1 MESVKTGKTNKV
13 GKNTEMAHTK
23 TNKETHFKQ
32 VSAITNRIRSIG
44 GIFTKIAKKVREL
57 VKKHPKKSSA
67 ALVVLTPVAC
77 KRAKELDDK
86 VQDKSK
92 QAEKEN
98 KINWWKYSGLTI
110 ATSLLLAACSA
121 GDIDKQIEL
130 EQEKQKTE
138 QEKKEAENA
147 RDRAN
152 KSEIELEQER
162 QKTNKSGIE
171 LANSQIKAEQERQ
184 KTEQEKQKA
193 NKSEIE
199 LEQQKQKTIN
209 TQRDLIKEQKDFIKE
224 TEQNCQ
230 EKHGQLFIKRARIKT
245 GITTGIAIEIEAECK
260 TPKPTKTNQTP
271 IQPKHLPNSKHPHS
285 QRGSKAQELI
295 AYLLFEQ
302 KDFIIETEQK
312 CQEKH
317 NQFFIKKAGIK
328 GGAIEV
334 EAECKT
340 PKPTKTNQTPIQPKH
355 LPNSKQPHSQ
365 RGSKAQELIAYLQ
378 KELESL
384 PYSQK
389 AIAKQVDFYKP
400 SSIAYL
406 ELDPRDFK
414 VTEEWQNENLKIRSK
429 AQAKMLEMRKPQ
441 ANLSPSQSFLFVQR
455 IFADINKEIEAAAN
469 TEKKAEKV
477 GYGYSKR
484 V

>member
-1 MESVKTGKTNKV
+1 MESVKTRKTNKV
-13 GKNTEMAHTK
+13 GKNVETANAK
-23 TNKETHFKQ
+23 ANKETHFKQ
-32 VSAITNRIRSIG
+32 VSTITNIIRSIG

-57 VKKHPKKSSA
+57 FKKHPKKSNV
-67 ALVVLTPVAC
+67 ALVVLTHAAC

-98 KINWWKYSGLTI
+98 QINWWKYSGLTI
-110 ATSLLLAACSA
+110 ATSLLLAACNV

-130 EQEKQKTE
+130 EQEK
-138 QEKKEAENA
+138 KEVENA

-152 KSEIELEQER
+152 KSGIELEQER
-162 QKTNKSGIE
+162 QKTEQEKQKANKSEIE
-171 LANSQIKAEQERQ
+171 LEQERQ

-209 TQRDLIKEQKDFIKE
+209 TQRDLIKEQKDFIKYA
-224 TEQNCQ
+224 EQNCK
-230 EKHGQLFIKRARIKT
+230 ENHGQFFIEKGGIKAGIG
-245 GITTGIAIEIEAECK
+245 GITIEAEAK
-260 TPKPTKTNQTP
+260 
-271 IQPKHLPNSKHPHS
+271 
-285 QRGSKAQELI
+285 
-295 AYLLFEQ
+295 
-302 KDFIIETEQK
+302 
-312 CQEKH
+312 
-317 NQFFIKKAGIK
+317 
-328 GGAIEV
+328 
-334 EAECKT
+334 CKT

-355 LPNSKQPHSQ
+355 LPNSKQPRSQ
-365 RGSKAQELIAYLQ
+365 RGSKTQELIAYLQ

-429 AQAKMLEMRKPQ
+429 AQAKMLEMRSLKPYPQ
-441 ANLSPSQSFLFVQR
+441 AHLSTSQSLLFVQK
-455 IFADINKEIEAAAN
+455 IFADINKEIKVVAN
-469 TEKKAEKV
+469 TEKKAEKA
-477 GYGYSKR
+477 GYSYSKR
-484 V
+484 M

>member
-13 GKNTEMAHTK
+13 GKNTETADTK
-23 TNKETHFKQ
+23 ANKETHFKQ
-32 VSAITNRIRSIG
+32 ANAITNMIRSIG
-44 GIFTKIAKKVREL
+44 SFFTKIAKEVREL
-57 VKKHPKKSSA
+57 VKKHPKKSRA
-67 ALVVLTPVAC
+67 ALVVLTHVAC

-98 KINWWKYSGLTI
+98 QINWWKYSGLTI
-110 ATSLLLAACSA
+110 AASLLLAACSA

-130 EQEKQKTE
+130 EQEK
-138 QEKKEAENA
+138 KEAENA

-152 KSEIELEQER
+152 KSGIELEQER

-193 NKSEIE
+193 NKSAIE

-230 EKHGQLFIKRARIKT
+230 EKHGQLFIKKARIKT

-260 TPKPTKTNQTP
+260 TPKP
-271 IQPKHLPNSKHPHS
+271 
-285 QRGSKAQELI
+285 A
-295 AYLLFEQ
+295 
-302 KDFIIETEQK
+302 
-312 CQEKH
+312 
-317 NQFFIKKAGIK
+317 
-328 GGAIEV
+328 
-334 EAECKT
+334 
-340 PKPTKTNQTPIQPKH
+340 KTNQTPIQPKH
-355 LPNSKQPHSQ
+355 LPNSKQPRSQ

-406 ELDPRDFK
+406 ELDPRDFNA
-414 VTEEWQNENLKIRSK
+414 TEEWQKENLKIRSK
-429 AQAKMLEMRKPQ
+429 AQAKMLEMRSLKPDPQ
-441 ANLSPSQSFLFVQR
+441 AHLSTSQSLLLVQK
-455 IFADINKEIEAAAN
+455 IFADVSKEIKVVAN
-469 TEKKAEKV
+469 TEKKVEKA

-484 V
+484 M

>member
-13 GKNTEMAHTK
+13 GKNTETADTK
-23 TNKETHFKQ
+23 ANKEAHFKQ
-32 VSAITNRIRSIG
+32 VSVITNTLRSIG
-44 GIFTKIAKKVREL
+44 GFFTKIMKRVREL
-57 VKKHPKKSSA
+57 VKKHPKKSNA
-67 ALVVLTPVAC
+67 ALVVLTHAAC

-98 KINWWKYSGLTI
+98 QINWWKYSGLTI
-110 ATSLLLAACSA
+110 AASLLLAACSA
-121 GDIDKQIEL
+121 GDVSEQIEL

-152 KSEIELEQER
+152 KSGIELEQER

-171 LANSQIKAEQERQ
+171 LANSQTKAEQERQ

-230 EKHGQLFIKRARIKT
+230 EKHGQLFIKKARIKT
-245 GITTGIAIEIEAECK
+245 GITTGIAIEI
-260 TPKPTKTNQTP
+260 
-271 IQPKHLPNSKHPHS
+271 
-285 QRGSKAQELI
+285 
-295 AYLLFEQ
+295 
-302 KDFIIETEQK
+302 
-312 CQEKH
+312 
-317 NQFFIKKAGIK
+317 
-328 GGAIEV
+328 

-406 ELDPRDFK
+406 ELDPRDFN
-414 VTEEWQNENLKIRSK
+414 VTEEWQKENLKIRSK
-429 AQAKMLEMRKPQ
+429 AQAKMLEMRNPQ
-441 ANLSPSQSFLFVQR
+441 ANLSASQSLLFVQK
-455 IFADINKEIEAAAN
+455 IFADINKE
-469 TEKKAEKV
+469 
-477 GYGYSKR
+477 
-484 V
+484 

>member
-1 MESVKTGKTNKV
+1 MKSVKTGKTNKV
-13 GKNTEMAHTK
+13 GKNAETANTK
-23 TNKETHFKQ
+23 ANKETHFKQ
-32 VSAITNRIRSIG
+32 VSAITNTIRSIG
-44 GIFTKIAKKVREL
+44 GFFTKIMKRVREL
-57 VKKHPKKSSA
+57 VKKHPKKSKA
-67 ALVVLTPVAC
+67 ASVVLTHVAC
-77 KRAKELDDK
+77 KKAKELDDR

-98 KINWWKYSGLTI
+98 QINWWKYSGLTI
-110 ATSLLLAACSA
+110 ATSLLLAACSV

-130 EQEKQKTE
+130 EQEKQEANKSGIELEQERQKTE
-138 QEKKEAENA
+138 QEKQKT
-147 RDRAN
+147 N
-152 KSEIELEQER
+152 KSGIELEQER

-184 KTEQEKQKA
+184 KTEQEKQKT

-230 EKHGQLFIKRARIKT
+230 E
-245 GITTGIAIEIEAECK
+245 
-260 TPKPTKTNQTP
+260 N
-271 IQPKHLPNSKHPHS
+271 
-285 QRGSKAQELI
+285 
-295 AYLLFEQ
+295 
-302 KDFIIETEQK
+302 
-312 CQEKH
+312 H
-317 NQFFIKKAGIK
+317 NQFFIKKVGIK
-328 GGAIEV
+328 GGIAIEV

-355 LPNSKQPHSQ
+355 LPNSKQPRSQ

-406 ELDPRDFK
+406 ELDPRDFN
-414 VTEEWQNENLKIRSK
+414 VTEEWQKENLKIRSK
-429 AQAKMLEMRKPQ
+429 AQAKMLEMRHLKPDPQ
-441 ANLSPSQSFLFVQR
+441 AHLSTSQSLLLVQK
-455 IFADINKEIEAAAN
+455 IFADINKEIKVVAN
-469 TEKKAEKV
+469 TEKKVEKA

-484 V
+484 M

>member
-13 GKNTEMAHTK
+13 GKNTEMANTK
-23 TNKETHFKQ
+23 ANKETHFKQ
-32 VSAITNRIRSIG
+32 ASVITNTLRSIG
-44 GIFTKIAKKVREL
+44 GFFTKIMKKVREL

-67 ALVVLTPVAC
+67 ALVVLTHVAC
-77 KRAKELDDK
+77 KKAKELDDK

-98 KINWWKYSGLTI
+98 QINWWKYSGLTI
-110 ATSLLLAACSA
+110 ATSLLLAACSV
-121 GDIDKQIEL
+121 GDVSEQIEL

-152 KSEIELEQER
+152 KSGIELEQE
-162 QKTNKSGIE
+162 
-171 LANSQIKAEQERQ
+171 
-184 KTEQEKQKA
+184 
-193 NKSEIE
+193 
-199 LEQQKQKTIN
+199 KQKT
-209 TQRDLIKEQKDFIKE
+209 IKEQKDFIKYA
-224 TEQNCQ
+224 EQN
-230 EKHGQLFIKRARIKT
+230 
-245 GITTGIAIEIEAECK
+245 
-260 TPKPTKTNQTP
+260 
-271 IQPKHLPNSKHPHS
+271 
-285 QRGSKAQELI
+285 
-295 AYLLFEQ
+295 
-302 KDFIIETEQK
+302 

-340 PKPTKTNQTPIQPKH
+340 PKPAKTNQTPIQPKH
-355 LPNSKQPHSQ
+355 LPNSKQPRSQ

-414 VTEEWQNENLKIRSK
+414 VTEEWQKENLKIRSK
-429 AQAKMLEMRKPQ
+429 AQAKMLEMRNPQ
-441 ANLSPSQSFLFVQR
+441 AHLPTSQSLLFVQK
-455 IFADINKEIEAAAN
+455 IFADVNKEIEAVAN
-469 TEKKAEKV
+469 TEKKVEKA

>member
-1 MESVKTGKTNKV
+1 
-13 GKNTEMAHTK
+13 
-23 TNKETHFKQ
+23 
-32 VSAITNRIRSIG
+32 
-44 GIFTKIAKKVREL
+44 
-57 VKKHPKKSSA
+57 KSSA
-67 ALVVLTPVAC
+67 ALVVLTHVAC
-77 KRAKELDDK
+77 KKAKELDDK

-98 KINWWKYSGLTI
+98 QINWWKYSGLTI
-110 ATSLLLAACSA
+110 AASLLLAACSV

-130 EQEKQKTE
+130 E

-152 KSEIELEQER
+152 KSAIELEQER
-162 QKTNKSGIE
+162 QKT
-171 LANSQIKAEQERQ
+171 EQERQ
-184 KTEQEKQKA
+184 KTEQEKQKT
-193 NKSEIE
+193 N
-199 LEQQKQKTIN
+199 N
-209 TQRDLIKEQKDFIKE
+209 TQKDLVNKA
-224 TEQNCQ
+224 EQNCQ
-230 EKHGQLFIKRARIKT
+230 ENHNQFFIKKLGIK
-245 GITTGIAIEIEAECK
+245 GGIAIEIEAECK
-260 TPKPTKTNQTP
+260 TPKP
-271 IQPKHLPNSKHPHS
+271 
-285 QRGSKAQELI
+285 A
-295 AYLLFEQ
+295 
-302 KDFIIETEQK
+302 
-312 CQEKH
+312 
-317 NQFFIKKAGIK
+317 
-328 GGAIEV
+328 
-334 EAECKT
+334 
-340 PKPTKTNQTPIQPKH
+340 KTNQTPIQPKH

-414 VTEEWQNENLKIRSK
+414 VTEEWQKENLKIRSK
-429 AQAKMLEMRKPQ
+429 AQAKMLEMRNPQ
-441 ANLSPSQSFLFVQR
+441 AHLPNSQSLLFVQK
-455 IFADINKEIEAAAN
+455 IFADVNKEIEAAVN

>member
-13 GKNTEMAHTK
+13 GKNAEMANTK
-23 TNKETHFKQ
+23 TNKEAHFKQ
-32 VSAITNRIRSIG
+32 ASTITNMLRSIG
-44 GIFTKIAKKVREL
+44 GFFTKIAKRVREL
-57 VKKHPKKSSA
+57 VKKHPKKSNA
-67 ALVVLTPVAC
+67 ALVVLTHVAC
-77 KRAKELDDK
+77 KKAKELDDK

-98 KINWWKYSGLTI
+98 QINWWKYSGLTI
-110 ATSLLLAACSA
+110 AASLLLAACSA

-130 EQEKQKTE
+130 EQEK
-138 QEKKEAENA
+138 KEAENA

-152 KSEIELEQER
+152 KSGIELEQER

-230 EKHGQLFIKRARIKT
+230 EKHGQLFIKKARIKT
-245 GITTGIAIEIEAECK
+245 GITTGIAIE
-260 TPKPTKTNQTP
+260 
-271 IQPKHLPNSKHPHS
+271 
-285 QRGSKAQELI
+285 
-295 AYLLFEQ
+295 
-302 KDFIIETEQK
+302 
-312 CQEKH
+312 
-317 NQFFIKKAGIK
+317 
-328 GGAIEV
+328 V

-340 PKPTKTNQTPIQPKH
+340 PKPAKTNQTPIQPKH

-406 ELDPRDFK
+406 ELDPRDFNA
-414 VTEEWQNENLKIRSK
+414 TEEWQKENLKIRSK
-429 AQAKMLEMRKPQ
+429 AQAKMLEMRSLKPDSQ
-441 ANLSPSQSFLFVQR
+441 AHLPTSQSLLLVQK
-455 IFADINKEIEAAAN
+455 IFADVSKEIKVVAN
-469 TEKKAEKV
+469 TEKKVEKA

-484 V
+484 M

>member
-1 MESVKTGKTNKV
+1 MESVKIGKTNKV
-13 GKNTEMAHTK
+13 GKNTETANTK
-23 TNKETHFKQ
+23 ANKETHFKQ
-32 VSAITNRIRSIG
+32 VSAITNTLRSIG

-57 VKKHPKKSSA
+57 FKKHPKKSNA
-67 ALVVLTPVAC
+67 ALVVLTHVAC

-98 KINWWKYSGLTI
+98 QINWWKYSGLTI
-110 ATSLLLAACSA
+110 ATSLLLAACNA

-130 EQEKQKTE
+130 EQEK
-138 QEKKEAENA
+138 KEVENA

-152 KSEIELEQER
+152 KSGIELEQQRQKTEQER

-184 KTEQEKQKA
+184 KT
-193 NKSEIE
+193 NKSGIE
-199 LEQQKQKTIN
+199 LEQQRQKAEQEKQKTIN

-230 EKHGQLFIKRARIKT
+230 EKHGQLFIKKARIKT

-260 TPKPTKTNQTP
+260 TPKP
-271 IQPKHLPNSKHPHS
+271 
-285 QRGSKAQELI
+285 A
-295 AYLLFEQ
+295 
-302 KDFIIETEQK
+302 
-312 CQEKH
+312 
-317 NQFFIKKAGIK
+317 
-328 GGAIEV
+328 
-334 EAECKT
+334 
-340 PKPTKTNQTPIQPKH
+340 KTNQTPIQPKH
-355 LPNSKQPHSQ
+355 LPNSKQPRSQ

-389 AIAKQVDFYKP
+389 AIAKQVDFYRP

-414 VTEEWQNENLKIRSK
+414 VAEEWQNENLKIRSK
-429 AQAKMLEMRKPQ
+429 AQAKMLEMRNPQ
-441 ANLSPSQSFLFVQR
+441 AHLSTSQSLLFVQK
-455 IFADINKEIEAAAN
+455 IFADVNKEIEAAAN
-469 TEKKAEKV
+469 TEKKAEKA

-484 V
+484 M

>member
-1 MESVKTGKTNKV
+1 MKTGKTNKV
-13 GKNTEMAHTK
+13 GKNTEMANTK

-32 VSAITNRIRSIG
+32 VSAITNTLRSIG

-57 VKKHPKKSSA
+57 VKKHPKKSNV
-67 ALVVLTPVAC
+67 ALVVLTHVAC

-98 KINWWKYSGLTI
+98 QINWWKYSGLTI
-110 ATSLLLAACSA
+110 ATSLLLAACNA

-130 EQEKQKTE
+130 EQEK
-138 QEKKEAENA
+138 KEVENA

-152 KSEIELEQER
+152 KSGIELEQQRQKTEQER

-171 LANSQIKAEQERQ
+171 LEQQRQKTEQERQ
-184 KTEQEKQKA
+184 KT
-193 NKSEIE
+193 NKSGIE
-199 LEQQKQKTIN
+199 LEQQRQKAEQEKQKTIN

-230 EKHGQLFIKRARIKT
+230 EKHGQLFIKKARIKT
-245 GITTGIAIEIEAECK
+245 GITTGIAIEI
-260 TPKPTKTNQTP
+260 
-271 IQPKHLPNSKHPHS
+271 
-285 QRGSKAQELI
+285 
-295 AYLLFEQ
+295 
-302 KDFIIETEQK
+302 
-312 CQEKH
+312 
-317 NQFFIKKAGIK
+317 
-328 GGAIEV
+328 

-389 AIAKQVDFYKP
+389 AIAKQVNFYKP

-429 AQAKMLEMRKPQ
+429 AQAKMLEMRNPQ
-441 ANLSPSQSFLFVQR
+441 AHLSTSQSLLFVQK
-455 IFADINKEIEAAAN
+455 IFADINKEIKVVAN
-469 TEKKAEKV
+469 TEKKAEKA

>member
-13 GKNTEMAHTK
+13 GKNAETANTK
-23 TNKETHFKQ
+23 ANKETHFKQ
-32 VSAITNRIRSIG
+32 ASAITNIIRSIG
-44 GIFTKIAKKVREL
+44 GFFTKIAKRVREL
-57 VKKHPKKSSA
+57 VKKHPKKSNA
-67 ALVVLTPVAC
+67 ALVVLTHVVC
-77 KRAKELDDK
+77 RKAKELDDK

-98 KINWWKYSGLTI
+98 QINWWKYSGLTI
-110 ATSLLLAACSA
+110 AASLLLAACSV
-121 GDIDKQIEL
+121 GDTDKQIEL

-138 QEKKEAENA
+138 QEQQKTEQERQK
-147 RDRAN
+147 AN
-152 KSEIELEQER
+152 KSGIELEQER

-193 NKSEIE
+193 NKSGIE

-209 TQRDLIKEQKDFIKE
+209 TQRDLIKEQKDLIKKA
-224 TEQNCQ
+224 EQNCQ
-230 EKHGQLFIKRARIKT
+230 ENHSQFFIKKLGIK
-245 GITTGIAIEIEAECK
+245 GGIAIEIEAECK

-271 IQPKHLPNSKHPHS
+271 IQPKHLPNSK
-285 QRGSKAQELI
+285 
-295 AYLLFEQ
+295 
-302 KDFIIETEQK
+302 
-312 CQEKH
+312 
-317 NQFFIKKAGIK
+317 
-328 GGAIEV
+328 
-334 EAECKT
+334 
-340 PKPTKTNQTPIQPKH
+340 QPR
-355 LPNSKQPHSQ
+355 SQ

-406 ELDPRDFK
+406 ELDPRDFN
-414 VTEEWQNENLKIRSK
+414 VAEEWQKENLKIRSK
-429 AQAKMLEMRKPQ
+429 AQAKMLEMRSLKPDSQ
-441 ANLSPSQSFLFVQR
+441 AHLSTSQSLLLVQK
-455 IFADINKEIEAAAN
+455 IFADVSKEIEAAAN
-469 TEKKAEKV
+469 TEKKVEKA

-484 V
+484 M

>member
-1 MESVKTGKTNKV
+1 
-13 GKNTEMAHTK
+13 
-23 TNKETHFKQ
+23 
-32 VSAITNRIRSIG
+32 
-44 GIFTKIAKKVREL
+44 
-57 VKKHPKKSSA
+57 
-67 ALVVLTPVAC
+67 
-77 KRAKELDDK
+77 
-86 VQDKSK
+86 DKSK

-98 KINWWKYSGLTI
+98 QINWWKYSGLTI
-110 ATSLLLAACSA
+110 ATSLLLAACST

-130 EQEKQKTE
+130 EQEKQK
-138 QEKKEAENA
+138 
-147 RDRAN
+147 AN
-152 KSEIELEQER
+152 KSGIELEQER
-162 QKTNKSGIE
+162 QKTNKSGIELEQQRQKTEQEKQKTNKSGIE

-230 EKHGQLFIKRARIKT
+230 EKHGQLFIKKARIKT

-260 TPKPTKTNQTP
+260 TPKPAKTNQTP
-271 IQPKHLPNSKHPHS
+271 
-285 QRGSKAQELI
+285 
-295 AYLLFEQ
+295 
-302 KDFIIETEQK
+302 T
-312 CQEKH
+312 
-317 NQFFIKKAGIK
+317 
-328 GGAIEV
+328 
-334 EAECKT
+334 
-340 PKPTKTNQTPIQPKH
+340 QPKH

-406 ELDPRDFK
+406 ELDPRDFN

-429 AQAKMLEMRKPQ
+429 AQAKMLEMRNPQ
-441 ANLSPSQSFLFVQR
+441 AHLPTSQSLLFVQK
-455 IFADINKEIEAAAN
+455 IFADINKEIKAAAN

-477 GYGYSKR
+477 SYGYSKR
-484 V
+484 M

>member
-13 GKNTEMAHTK
+13 GKNTEITSTK
-23 TNKETHFKQ
+23 ANKEAHFKQ
-32 VSAITNRIRSIG
+32 ANAITNIIRSVG
-44 GIFTKIAKKVREL
+44 GFFTKIMKRVREL
-57 VKKHPKKSSA
+57 VKKHPEKSSA
-67 ALVVLTPVAC
+67 ALVVLTHVAC
-77 KRAKELDDK
+77 KKAKELDDK

-98 KINWWKYSGLTI
+98 QINWWKYSGLTI
-110 ATSLLLAACSA
+110 ATSLLLAACNV

-130 EQEKQKTE
+130 EQERQKT
-138 QEKKEAENA
+138 
-147 RDRAN
+147 
-152 KSEIELEQER
+152 EQER

-171 LANSQIKAEQERQ
+171 LANSQIKV
-184 KTEQEKQKA
+184 EQEKQKA

-209 TQRDLIKEQKDFIKE
+209 TQRDLIKEQKDLINKA
-224 TEQNCQ
+224 EQNCQ
-230 EKHGQLFIKRARIKT
+230 ENHSQFFIKKLGIK
-245 GITTGIAIEIEAECK
+245 GGIAIEI
-260 TPKPTKTNQTP
+260 
-271 IQPKHLPNSKHPHS
+271 
-285 QRGSKAQELI
+285 
-295 AYLLFEQ
+295 
-302 KDFIIETEQK
+302 
-312 CQEKH
+312 
-317 NQFFIKKAGIK
+317 
-328 GGAIEV
+328 

-429 AQAKMLEMRKPQ
+429 AQAKMLEMRNPQ
-441 ANLSPSQSFLFVQR
+441 AHLPTSQSLSILQK
-455 IFADINKEIEAAAN
+455 IFADVNKEIKVVAN
-469 TEKKAEKV
+469 TEKKAEKA

-484 V
+484 M

>member
-1 MESVKTGKTNKV
+1 M
-13 GKNTEMAHTK
+13 
-23 TNKETHFKQ
+23 
-32 VSAITNRIRSIG
+32 
-44 GIFTKIAKKVREL
+44 
-57 VKKHPKKSSA
+57 
-67 ALVVLTPVAC
+67 ALVVLTHVAC

-92 QAEKEN
+92 QAEKED

-138 QEKKEAENA
+138 QEQQKTEQEKQKT
-147 RDRAN
+147 N

-184 KTEQEKQKA
+184 KTEQEKQKT

-271 IQPKHLPNSKHPHS
+271 K
-285 QRGSKAQELI
+285 E
-295 AYLLFEQ
+295 
-302 KDFIIETEQK
+302 
-312 CQEKH
+312 
-317 NQFFIKKAGIK
+317 
-328 GGAIEV
+328 
-334 EAECKT
+334 
-340 PKPTKTNQTPIQPKH
+340 PKH

-365 RGSKAQELIAYLQ
+365 RGSKAQEFIAYLQ

-429 AQAKMLEMRKPQ
+429 AQAKMLEMRNVKPYPQ
-441 ANLSPSQSFLFVQR
+441 AHLSTSQSLLFVQK
-455 IFADINKEIEAAAN
+455 IFADISKGIEAAAN

>member
-13 GKNTEMAHTK
+13 GKNTEMANTK
-23 TNKETHFKQ
+23 ANRETHFKQ
-32 VSAITNRIRSIG
+32 VSAITNTLRSIG
-44 GIFTKIAKKVREL
+44 GIFTKIVKKVREL
-57 VKKHPKKSSA
+57 FKKHPKKSKV
-67 ALVVLTPVAC
+67 ALVVLTHVAC

-98 KINWWKYSGLTI
+98 RINWWKYSGLTI
-110 ATSLLLAACSA
+110 ATSLLLAACNT

-130 EQEKQKTE
+130 EQEKQE
-138 QEKKEAENA
+138 
-147 RDRAN
+147 AN
-152 KSEIELEQER
+152 KSGIELEQER
-162 QKTNKSGIE
+162 QKTEQEKQKANKSEIE
-171 LANSQIKAEQERQ
+171 LANSQIKV
-184 KTEQEKQKA
+184 EQEKQKA

-230 EKHGQLFIKRARIKT
+230 EKHGQLFIKKTRIKT

-260 TPKPTKTNQTP
+260 TPKP
-271 IQPKHLPNSKHPHS
+271 
-285 QRGSKAQELI
+285 A
-295 AYLLFEQ
+295 
-302 KDFIIETEQK
+302 
-312 CQEKH
+312 
-317 NQFFIKKAGIK
+317 
-328 GGAIEV
+328 
-334 EAECKT
+334 
-340 PKPTKTNQTPIQPKH
+340 KTNQTPIQPKH
-355 LPNSKQPHSQ
+355 LPNSKQPRSQ
-365 RGSKAQELIAYLQ
+365 RESKAQELIAYLQ

-414 VTEEWQNENLKIRSK
+414 VTEEWQKENLKIRSK
-429 AQAKMLEMRKPQ
+429 AQAKMLEMRSLKPDPQ
-441 ANLSPSQSFLFVQR
+441 GHLSTSQSLLLVQK
-455 IFADINKEIEAAAN
+455 IFADVSKEIEAAAN
-469 TEKKAEKV
+469 TEKKVEKV

-484 V
+484 M

>member
-1 MESVKTGKTNKV
+1 MKSGKTGKTNKV
-13 GKNTEMAHTK
+13 SKNTEMANTK
-23 TNKETHFKQ
+23 TNKKTHFKQ
-32 VSAITNRIRSIG
+32 VSAITNMIRSIG
-44 GIFTKIAKKVREL
+44 GFFTKIVKKVREL
-57 VKKHPKKSSA
+57 FKKHPKKSKV
-67 ALVVLTPVAC
+67 ALVVLTHVAC

-98 KINWWKYSGLTI
+98 QINWWKYSGLTI
-110 ATSLLLAACSA
+110 ATSLLLAACST

-130 EQEKQKTE
+130 EQEKQKANKSGIELEQERQKTE
-138 QEKKEAENA
+138 QEKQK
-147 RDRAN
+147 AN

-230 EKHGQLFIKRARIKT
+230 EKHGQLFIKKARIKT

-271 IQPKHLPNSKHPHS
+271 IQPKHLPNSK
-285 QRGSKAQELI
+285 
-295 AYLLFEQ
+295 
-302 KDFIIETEQK
+302 
-312 CQEKH
+312 
-317 NQFFIKKAGIK
+317 
-328 GGAIEV
+328 
-334 EAECKT
+334 
-340 PKPTKTNQTPIQPKH
+340 
-355 LPNSKQPHSQ
+355 QPHSQ
-365 RGSKAQELIAYLQ
+365 RGSKVQELIAYLQ

-389 AIAKQVDFYKP
+389 AIAKQVNFYRP

-414 VTEEWQNENLKIRSK
+414 VTKEWQNENLKIRSK
-429 AQAKMLEMRKPQ
+429 AQAKMLEMRNPQ
-441 ANLSPSQSFLFVQR
+441 AHLSPSQSLLFVQK
-455 IFADINKEIEAAAN
+455 IFADINKEIKVVAN
-469 TEKKAEKV
+469 TEKKAEKA

-484 V
+484 M

>member
-1 MESVKTGKTNKV
+1 MESGKTNKV
-13 GKNTEMAHTK
+13 GKNTEMANTK

-57 VKKHPKKSSA
+57 IKKHPEKSSA
-67 ALVVLTPVAC
+67 ALVVLTHVAC

-92 QAEKEN
+92 QAEKED

-110 ATSLLLAACSA
+110 ATSLLLAACNV

-138 QEKKEAENA
+138 QEK
-147 RDRAN
+147 
-152 KSEIELEQER
+152 
-162 QKTNKSGIE
+162 
-171 LANSQIKAEQERQ
+171 Q
-184 KTEQEKQKA
+184 KTEQEKQKTEQEKQKTEQEKQKTEQEKQKTEQEKQKTS
-193 NKSEIE
+193 NIE
-199 LEQQKQKTIN
+199 TNNQIKVEQEQQKTEQEQQKTEQEKQKTNN
-209 TQRDLIKEQKDFIKE
+209 TQKDLVNKA
-224 TEQNCQ
+224 EQNCQ
-230 EKHGQLFIKRARIKT
+230 E
-245 GITTGIAIEIEAECK
+245 
-260 TPKPTKTNQTP
+260 N
-271 IQPKHLPNSKHPHS
+271 HS
-285 QRGSKAQELI
+285 
-295 AYLLFEQ
+295 
-302 KDFIIETEQK
+302 
-312 CQEKH
+312 
-317 NQFFIKKAGIK
+317 QFFIKKLGIK
-328 GGAIEV
+328 GGIAIEV

-340 PKPTKTNQTPIQPKH
+340 PKPTKTNQTPIQSKH
-355 LPNSKQPHSQ
+355 LPNSKQPRSQ
-365 RGSKAQELIAYLQ
+365 RGSKAQEFIAYLQ

-406 ELDPRDFK
+406 ELDPRDFN

-429 AQAKMLEMRKPQ
+429 AQAKMLEMRNPQ
-441 ANLSPSQSFLFVQR
+441 ANLSTSQSLLFVQK
-455 IFADINKEIEAAAN
+455 IFADINKEIKVVAN
-469 TEKKAEKV
+469 TEKKAEKA

>member
-1 MESVKTGKTNKV
+1 M
-13 GKNTEMAHTK
+13 
-23 TNKETHFKQ
+23 TH
-32 VSAITNRIRSIG
+32 
-44 GIFTKIAKKVREL
+44 
-57 VKKHPKKSSA
+57 
-67 ALVVLTPVAC
+67 VAC
-77 KRAKELDDK
+77 KKAKELDDK

-92 QAEKEN
+92 RAEKEN
-98 KINWWKYSGLTI
+98 QINWWKYSGLTI

-130 EQEKQKTE
+130 EQEKQKANKSGIELEQERQKTE
-138 QEKKEAENA
+138 QERQKT
-147 RDRAN
+147 N

-209 TQRDLIKEQKDFIKE
+209 TQRDLIKEQKDLIKKA
-224 TEQNCQ
+224 EQNCQ
-230 EKHGQLFIKRARIKT
+230 E
-245 GITTGIAIEIEAECK
+245 
-260 TPKPTKTNQTP
+260 N
-271 IQPKHLPNSKHPHS
+271 
-285 QRGSKAQELI
+285 
-295 AYLLFEQ
+295 
-302 KDFIIETEQK
+302 
-312 CQEKH
+312 H
-317 NQFFIKKAGIK
+317 NQFFIKKVGIK
-328 GGAIEV
+328 GGIAIEV

-355 LPNSKQPHSQ
+355 LPNSKQPRSQ

-378 KELESL
+378 KELESP

-406 ELDPRDFK
+406 ELDPRDFN
-414 VTEEWQNENLKIRSK
+414 VAEEWQKENLKIRSK
-429 AQAKMLEMRKPQ
+429 AQAKMLEMRSLKPDSQ
-441 ANLSPSQSFLFVQR
+441 AHLSTSQSLLFVQK
-455 IFADINKEIEAAAN
+455 IFADVNKEIEAAAN
-469 TEKKAEKV
+469 TEKKVEKA

-484 V
+484 M

>member
-32 VSAITNRIRSIG
+32 VSAITNTLKSIG
-44 GIFTKIAKKVREL
+44 GFFTKIMKRVREL
-57 VKKHPKKSSA
+57 VKKHPKKSNV
-67 ALVVLTPVAC
+67 ALVVLTHIAC
-77 KRAKELDDK
+77 KKAKELDDK

-110 ATSLLLAACSA
+110 ATSLLLAACSV
-121 GDIDKQIEL
+121 GDVSEQIEL
-130 EQEKQKTE
+130 EQEKQKTS
-138 QEKKEAENA
+138 N
-147 RDRAN
+147 
-152 KSEIELEQER
+152 IE
-162 QKTNKSGIE
+162 TN
-171 LANSQIKAEQERQ
+171 NQIKV
-184 KTEQEKQKA
+184 EQEKQKTS
-193 NKSEIE
+193 NIE
-199 LEQQKQKTIN
+199 TNNQIKVEQEKQKTSNIETNNQIKVEQEQQKTSNIQK
-209 TQRDLIKEQKDFIKE
+209 DLVKEQKDLVKE
-224 TEQNCQ
+224 QKDLVKEQKDLVKKAEQNCQ
-230 EKHGQLFIKRARIKT
+230 ENHSQFFIKKLGIKD
-245 GITTGIAIEIEAECK
+245 GIAIEI
-260 TPKPTKTNQTP
+260 
-271 IQPKHLPNSKHPHS
+271 
-285 QRGSKAQELI
+285 
-295 AYLLFEQ
+295 
-302 KDFIIETEQK
+302 
-312 CQEKH
+312 
-317 NQFFIKKAGIK
+317 
-328 GGAIEV
+328 

-441 ANLSPSQSFLFVQR
+441 ANLSTSQSLLFVQK
-455 IFADINKEIEAAAN
+455 IFADINKEIEASAN

-484 V
+484 M